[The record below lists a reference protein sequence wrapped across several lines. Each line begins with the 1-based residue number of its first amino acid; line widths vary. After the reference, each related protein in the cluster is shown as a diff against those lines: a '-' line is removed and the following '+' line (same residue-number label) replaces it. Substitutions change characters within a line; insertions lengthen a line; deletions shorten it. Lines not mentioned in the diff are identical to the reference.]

1 MSRSSVLAVLL
12 ASSLLLAATGCAGN
26 TPPSNDSGASG
37 KPTSVAASPDAT
49 PSASASPTA
58 VATPTADAPPD
69 LAALVVTA
77 TGIAPLTVGEPV
89 PSPPDSRSLATYDPS
104 FCVREGR
111 PVGDPWAGAWRPS
124 YPTET
129 VDWAPRPADAFTVY
143 TEEAVEDAAISS
155 LIVWSPQLATAAGI
169 HPGSTRQELE
179 LAYPSSAT
187 VTEGQMTS
195 IYVVRDPDGGT
206 GELWFEVAKAN
217 YAPDALPSSI
227 VDKVLWIVVMPG
239 GNAAYSLTETDSG
252 GGPCVP

>member
-1 MSRSSVLAVLL
+1 MSRSSVLTVLL
-12 ASSLLLAATGCAGN
+12 ASSLLLAVTGCAGD
-26 TPPSNDSGASG
+26 TTPSNDSDASR
-37 KPTSVAASPDAT
+37 KPTSAAASPEAT
-49 PSASASPTA
+49 PSASPSPTA
-58 VATPTADAPPD
+58 VATTTADAPPE
-69 LAALVVTA
+69 LAALVVTV

-89 PSPPDSRSLATYDPS
+89 PSPPDSHSLATYDPS

-129 VDWAPRPADAFTVY
+129 VDWAPRPVDAFTVY
-143 TEEAVEDAAISS
+143 TEDRSKDDVIGS

-169 HPGSTRQELE
+169 HPGSTREELE

-187 VTEGQMTS
+187 VTEGLMTS
-195 IYVVRDPDGGT
+195 IYVVRDPAAGT

-217 YAPDALPSSI
+217 YAPDIFPSSI
-227 VDKVLWIVVMPG
+227 VDTVLWIAVMPG
-239 GNAAYSLTETDSG
+239 GNAPYSLTETDSG